1 MIRVVRRADG
11 RLDVDRAGPG
21 RGAWPCRES
30 AACLAE
36 AARRHGFERAFR
48 APVNAAAVEL
58 LAANLE
64 RSSKQAALDVRG

>member
-1 MIRVVRRADG
+1 
-11 RLDVDRAGPG
+11 
-21 RGAWPCRES
+21 
-30 AACLAE
+30 LAE